1 VNQDQKRVLAIGG
14 VIAAVLFVLSAALL
28 LWWWQ
33 SGGYG
38 MMGPGMM
45 GGFSTAFLMP
55 ILWIV
60 VLGFIIWAVA
70 AASHRP
76 GGESGSAAHKGE
88 SPMEIIKRRYAE
100 GEIGKEEYEEKKEDL
115 M

>member
-1 VNQDQKRVLAIGG
+1 MNQSQKKALAIGG
-14 VIAAVLFVLSAALL
+14 VIAAALFVLTAALL

-70 AASHRP
+70 AASNRP
-76 GGESGSAAHKGE
+76 DESGGATHKGE
-88 SPMEIIKRRYAE
+88 SPMDIIKRRYAE
-100 GEIGKEEYEEKKEDL
+100 GEIGKEEYEEKKKDL
-115 M
+115 I